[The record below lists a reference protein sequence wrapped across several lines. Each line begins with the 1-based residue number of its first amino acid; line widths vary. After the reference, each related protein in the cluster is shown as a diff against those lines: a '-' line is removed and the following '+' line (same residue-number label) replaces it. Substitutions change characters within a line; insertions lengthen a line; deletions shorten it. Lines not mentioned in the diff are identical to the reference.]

1 MAKMHAMFRHSA
13 IFFDILGL
21 TEDCRCCIYF
31 AGVELQFI
39 LKIWSDTRRAVIVQG
54 GLIFAFES

>member
-1 MAKMHAMFRHSA
+1 MAEMHAMFRHSA
-13 IFFDILGL
+13 IFFDIFRFDGG
-21 TEDCRCCIYF
+21 RWCIYF
-31 AGVELQFI
+31 AGVKLQFI